1 MIQFIMKDFLPYKSL
16 VLICLSEYNC
26 GEYKNTEFSAHL
38 QHYVVGSVLLFLQ
51 KCFQLSQDSIWF
63 IINMEIINYVML
75 YVPILTKCVFVILFF
90 FHFGLLMARALW
102 F

>member
-1 MIQFIMKDFLPYKSL
+1 MIQFIMKEFLPYKSL
-16 VLICLSEYNC
+16 YTCISEYNC
-26 GEYKNTEFSAHL
+26 GEYKNTKFSAHY

-63 IINMEIINYVML
+63 IISMEIINYVIL
-75 YVPILTKCVFVILFF
+75 YVPILIKCVSIILFF
-90 FHFGLLMARALW
+90 PLGLLMAKALW

>member
-1 MIQFIMKDFLPYKSL
+1 MQFIMKEFLPYKSL
-16 VLICLSEYNC
+16 YTCISEYNC
-26 GEYKNTEFSAHL
+26 GEYKNTKFSAHL

-63 IINMEIINYVML
+63 IINMEIINYIML
-75 YVPILTKCVFVILFF
+75 YVPILIKCVFIILFF
-90 FHFGLLMARALW
+90 PLGLLMAKALW

>member
-1 MIQFIMKDFLPYKSL
+1 MIQFIMKDFLPIKACTLAY
-16 VLICLSEYNC
+16 LSITVGNI
-26 GEYKNTEFSAHL
+26 KMPSSVHL

-75 YVPILTKCVFVILFF
+75 YVPL
-90 FHFGLLMARALW
+90 
-102 F
+102 